1 MSESR
6 IAASP
11 AGQFAWALYDWAN
24 SAFFAVIGTFIFAT
38 YFTQA
43 IAPDPETG
51 TALWGYALTTSAVI
65 IAIAS
70 PLLGA
75 IADAGGRRK
84 PWLFACT
91 LLGVIGSAGLWTATP
106 DTSAIWHTLVLFAL
120 ANVGLEVA
128 AVFYN
133 AMLPDVVPPHRMG
146 RMSGWA
152 WGMGYAGG
160 MVCLL
165 IALFGFVQV
174 ETPPFGLDKASAE
187 NVRII
192 GPMIALWLTVFS
204 IPLFLLT
211 PDRPSASLP
220 KAVAVRQGVA
230 ALKRTI
236 LGVRHYRQAL
246 LYLVAHMLYADGLA
260 TLFAFGGIYA
270 AGTFGMELNEVII
283 FGIVLNV
290 TAGIGAFAFAWVD
303 DWFGPKKTIIIAL
316 VSLLACGLAALLVE
330 SKAAFWVAGSCLGI
344 FVGPAQAASR
354 SLMARLAPAD
364 LRAEM
369 FGLYALSGKATAF
382 LGPLLL
388 GTATLAFASQRA
400 GMATILAF
408 FAIGLVLLL
417 FVKEPPAEAAKIADR
432 PITA

>member
-1 MSESR
+1 MSESHT
-6 IAASP
+6 AASP
-11 AGQFAWALYDWAN
+11 AGQIAWAFYDWAN
-24 SAFFAVIGTFIFAT
+24 SAFFAVIGTFVFAT
-38 YFTQA
+38 YFSQA

-51 TALWGYALTTSAVI
+51 TALWGYALTASAIV

-84 PWLFACT
+84 PWLFVCT
-91 LLGVIGSAGLWTATP
+91 LMGVIGSAGLWTATP
-106 DTSAIWHTLVLFAL
+106 DTSAIWHTLILFAL

-133 AMLPDVVPPHRMG
+133 AMLPDVVPPDRIG

-174 ETPPFGLDKASAE
+174 ETPPFGLDKATAE
-187 NVRII
+187 HVRII
-192 GPMIALWLTVFS
+192 GPLIAIWLVVFS
-204 IPLFLLT
+204 LPLFLLT
-211 PDRPSASLP
+211 PDRPSTSLP
-220 KAVAVRQGVA
+220 KGEAVRQGVA
-230 ALKRTI
+230 ALKKT
-236 LGVRHYRQAL
+236 LQSVRHYKQAM

-303 DWFGPKKTIIIAL
+303 DWIGPKKTIVIAL
-316 VSLLACGLAALLVE
+316 VSLLVFGLAALLVE
-330 SKAAFWVAGSCLGI
+330 SKTGFWIAGSCLGI

-354 SLMARLAPAD
+354 SLMARLAPAN

-369 FGLYALSGKATAF
+369 FGLYALAGKATAF
-382 LGPLLL
+382 LGPLVL
-388 GTATLAFASQRA
+388 GTVTLAFASQRA
-400 GMATILAF
+400 GMATILVF
-408 FAIGLVLLL
+408 FAVGLVLLL
-417 FVKEPPAEAAKIADR
+417 FVREPPAEAAKQPDAIIA
-432 PITA
+432 